1 MAEVKNYGLSGVH
14 RTLQL
19 GKQGPVLV
27 GNADTDSF
35 SVTLQDAATLTNMSG
50 ANATSGTHFITKSQ
64 LDAVYTEA
72 TFLANVNYNDSS
84 PILLGNIS
92 YGTKTIITT
101 FEVTTAFDASAVVTI
116 GDSSDNSLLM
126 SDNYA
131 EIEVPGTYQ
140 TINTVEFTSNSTL
153 NIYVTQGGAT
163 QGFGTVLVSVVDGP
177 VVNGGAINYGS
188 SSSGIALTDLSVSSN
203 SPSGNGSLSYDNT
216 TGVFTFTPANVNAG
230 GSVTASSNTTFTNKT
245 INIQSGQGND
255 LQIQGQ
261 SLSSY
266 TGTGPTIVF
275 DTNPTLN
282 AFNIG
287 NGSGLTVDGGT
298 GTSYWSGISGVAQA
312 GDKKAGVYH
321 TSSTSNNGLFT
332 FGINGSGTMSLGVEG
347 SLFLGTS
354 LPANH
359 GGVTTANSGWLVL
372 AGGIKSGGDFNTLGG
387 VTATGNISSSG
398 NVSASYFVGNGSLL
412 TGITAGTNYTN
423 SNVVSLLS
431 SFGSNTLVTTGNV
444 TAGNI
449 TTDAG
454 KNVYLGNASS
464 LFRQLGSNSYISL
477 NQNVTLAPDTTA
489 SATSGVTIGGSGYI
503 LGPNN
508 ARNMTL
514 NYGASGI
521 VGFQSNIVLGT
532 AGNASL
538 NVPGITSTGISAV
551 VAGVTNTLLPNTIA
565 SFSANVN
572 NYTQVTLQNKSTG
585 GDATAD
591 FIITADNGSDTTNY
605 ADFGIINS
613 GYDNTTPSNSLG
625 NIVFAADTYL
635 YAQGNASNT
644 SQPGGNLAIG
654 TTTVGKTVKVF
665 AGGANSNSVIGT
677 FSNTGLVVSGNVTAN
692 NFSGNISITG
702 NIAGTSPNVSLVA
715 GNFTA
720 TFDNTGLL
728 TLPTMGGDEGGEINF
743 GIPTANTSL
752 SGTVKLDVYRDRIR
766 FFDGSTKGAYID
778 LSQAGSGVST
788 LLNNR
793 VSGYVN
799 AGTYVTMDNLKAT
812 VTTTGNRGLSLAT
825 VSGTVA
831 GYISGN
837 FNGVSVGNGGAA
849 GSVSLSTTASSSIFN
864 WNFPSQGDT
873 ITYILNDNTN
883 NRCYRITL
891 QIGASYNNNMISI
904 ERLI

>member
-1 MAEVKNYGLSGVH
+1 MGQHKDYGLIGVG
-14 RTLQL
+14 RNLQF

-27 GNADTDSF
+27 GNADTDTF
-35 SVTLQDAATLTNMSG
+35 TVTMQDGATLTTMGG
-50 ANATSGTHFITKSQ
+50 ANATETQHFITKSQ
-64 LDAVYTEA
+64 LDVVYTEA
-72 TFLANVNYNDSS
+72 TFKANVNYNDSS
-84 PILLGNIS
+84 PILLGNITS
-92 YGTKTIITT
+92 GTKTIITT
-101 FEVTTAFDASAVVTI
+101 LTVGTAFDDANAVVTI
-116 GDSSDNSLLM
+116 GTSANANLLM
-126 SDNYA
+126 SDDYC
-131 EIEVPGTYQ
+131 EIESPGVYQ
-140 TINTVEFTSNSTL
+140 TVNVVEFSSNTSL
-153 NIYVTQGGAT
+153 NIYVNQAAATVGA
-163 QGFGTVLVSVVDGP
+163 GNVLVSVVDGP
-177 VVNGGAINYGS
+177 VVNGGTINYG
-188 SSSGIALTDLSVSSN
+188 
-203 SPSGNGSLSYDNT
+203 
-216 TGVFTFTPANVNAG
+216 AG

-398 NVSASYFVGNGSLL
+398 NISAGYFVGNGALL
-412 TGITAGTNYTN
+412 TGITGSGNYGD
-423 SNVVSLLS
+423 SNVVSLLG
-431 SFGSNTLVTTGNV
+431 SFGSNALVTTGNV
-444 TAGNI
+444 TAGNV
-449 TTDAG
+449 TTGAG
-454 KNVYLGNASS
+454 KHVYLGNASS
-464 LFRQLGSNSYISL
+464 LLRQLGSNAFVSL
-477 NQNVTLAPDTTA
+477 NQNVTLTPDTTA
-489 SATSGVTIGGSGYI
+489 SPTSGVTIGGSGYI

-514 NYGASGI
+514 NYNSSSGV

-538 NVPGITSTGISAV
+538 NVPGITSTGITAI

-591 FIITADNGSDTTNY
+591 FIITADNGSDTVNF

-635 YAQGNASNT
+635 YAQGNASNI

-677 FSNTGLVVSGNVTAN
+677 FSNTGLVVNGNVTAN

-702 NIAGTSPNVSLVA
+702 NIAGTSPNVQLVA
-715 GNFTA
+715 GNYTA

-728 TLPTMGGDEGGEINF
+728 TLPSMGGDEGGEINL
-743 GIPTANTSL
+743 GIPATNTSL
-752 SGTVKLDVYRDRIR
+752 VSSVKFDVYQNRIR
-766 FFDGSTKGAYID
+766 FFDGSTKGVYID
-778 LSQAGSGVST
+778 LSQAGTGVST

-793 VSGYVN
+793 VAALVN
-799 AGTYVTMDNLKAT
+799 AGTFVTMDNIKAT
-812 VTTTGNRGLSLAT
+812 VTTSAPRGLSLAS
-825 VSGTVA
+825 VSG
-831 GYISGN
+831 S
-837 FNGVSVGNGGAA
+837 FNINIGGTYA
-849 GSVSLSTTASSSIFN
+849 GSGVGSSGTSGTATITTTASSSFFGWGFTN
-864 WNFPSQGDT
+864 QGD
-873 ITYILNDNTN
+873 IVTYVLTDTTN
-883 NRCYRITL
+883 SRAYRITL
-891 QIGASYNNNMISI
+891 QIGNGFNNNMISI